1 MKNRI
6 LALFLC
12 VSVLI
17 GLVPIHFSL
26 TAETAERATFT
37 FNYGGYVGSTA
48 EFDVY
53 FPIPVSNA
61 PATVEN
67 VWDIDGEQI
76 RTGEVSDDLLL
87 VITDYYISS
96 SGHLWYKVKA
106 APGYTLPEKLVNNPW
121 VYQDNIN
128 SPMGETLII
137 HGEARNFVF
146 DAEGNPVSEA
156 EIGYYETL
164 NLSCSTT
171 LIGKTTYQW
180 QISVDGEWVD
190 IMGRNAPEIPAD
202 YSLLANALDENR
214 TALLRCVATCA
225 SKSVVGDPVAIT
237 LAADYDTGA
246 EMSKSSL
253 KAYEAPAVTPRE
265 AGDVCYVIIYYR
277 FENGDQA
284 ANTFIAEV
292 PLSQAT
298 VTAEFPYVQGYL
310 PYYDG
315 VQQDSLTITKIFTEN
330 VELEVLYKPTEVNY
344 SVDIYFQNV
353 GNDNYSFYDSR
364 TYKGL
369 TGSQVPLATDTI
381 TGMREL
387 LHETP
392 LIAADG
398 STHVEVYY
406 DRIYYM
412 TRVYL
417 AGGYGIY
424 SVYARYGADLE
435 SHLTAPSRPGYSFVG
450 WDEYTVD
457 SDDDGVPDSGGDGIA
472 NTVYPTVPAKNLAYV
487 ALWVENPTAQ
497 VNVVFWGENPN
508 DEGYSYLSTKTLQVK
523 PGSTLTYSLTNSNIC
538 GLSAHT
544 HSNSCSVECGIEEH
558 EEHTAACYKL
568 VCDEEVHTHTDACCI
583 HKHLW
588 SCYSNSTGN
597 LAEGQ
602 TGNAGTAFRNLVNR
616 VSSPVNGTIYRTRRE
631 NNTTNYNFFYVNN
644 TWYYL
649 GTGGSYNGVS
659 YNGNIGT
666 PSYQTPAT
674 KAANLRRCTHNTH
687 TAECLL
693 GCGKKEHTH
702 TDYTVTN
709 GCYELDCTKT
719 IHAHDASCYHN
730 CIEHNH
736 TEACKYPT
744 FVDYDSDLWTLVK
757 SDTVTVER
765 DGSTVMNVYFDRNTF
780 KLEFI
785 ASSATVYTLEEKWG
799 AQISE
804 HWPIRGTNGKV
815 YNSGERWKPSGSST
829 YTQVLVYIAIM
840 PQESFKLTLDTSN
853 NDTYI
858 MHYYGEVLAGETASN
873 TRTYNGK
880 TFKELFDPVKAN
892 YNYLTKAEDFLVLE
906 GYDQFGSDPAFSGNQ
921 INTNGGDVYFY
932 YTRTKSNVLEFHSG
946 NAVVREEHPFYEKS
960 LSEYAGY
967 TDPPLPSNVEAGS
980 HEFKGWYLNPE
991 CTESA
996 RVDLNTM
1003 TMPANN
1009 LALYAKWEP
1018 KYHQVRIVLQKNSDG
1033 VYGPEDSLLEV
1044 NGEKLEY
1051 ISVLHGSIVFSG
1063 NENRVPPDPDNGNY
1077 KFLGWFYMDDGV
1089 ELMWDFEH
1097 HPVVADSV
1105 IYAKWSSEVL
1115 VPYTVYYKDELG
1127 NDVAEPTTSSS
1138 LAGHS
1143 LTVDAKVGNS
1153 LKSEYREGYFP
1164 NVVSHSIELRTED
1177 AENGVEYTFV
1187 YTKAQKKKY
1196 TVHYLDAD
1204 NGNIEMTGSPVEK
1217 ESSYAVVT
1225 ETFKSFAGDKDYKDY
1240 VPDAYQKTLVLS
1252 ANAEDNHIYFYYRES
1267 QQEGVWHV
1275 EYYVQNSVEPDS
1287 YDSVLSE
1294 GGIEDVNT
1302 DIEVDWP
1309 IDISADGFV
1318 FEKAIITS
1326 GSTTKTVTSW
1336 NEVRGKVSKEGLS
1349 IKVYYT
1355 RIKYPYKIVYIN
1367 KDTGTK
1373 IHNDDK
1379 IFSDG
1384 AMYGSTVYVRNEDLI
1399 TFEGYV
1405 YDSSTTCTIVKDNAA
1420 EISKNIL
1427 YVYYTEQ
1434 YIRLDFKVVGPDGC
1448 GTVNPGFTRVKYA
1461 SDATAS
1467 STATPAAG
1475 YKFVGWYQDE
1485 NCTRL
1490 YSTDSTIYL
1499 FKPDGGWEVATYY
1512 AKFEVD
1518 VAPMTIERQNGED
1531 GQVYIYEISR
1541 NDDPSFVIYVT
1552 VTGNGSVTIPN
1563 MPITSYTVTQQND
1576 WSWRYNDAAK
1586 ADVEL
1591 VAGGVKLIFDDDP
1604 SANKWLNHNSSSIVN
1619 VKGGAG

>member
-6 LALFLC
+6 LALLLC

-48 EFDVY
+48 EFDIY

-330 VELEVLYKPTEVNY
+330 VELEVIYKPTEVNY

-364 TYKGL
+364 TYEGL
-369 TGSQVPLATDTI
+369 TGTQVPLATEDI

-523 PGSTLTYSLTNSNIC
+523 PGLTLTYSLTNSYIC

-568 VCDEEVHTHTDACCI
+568 VCDDGHTHTDACY
-583 HKHLW
+583 KV
-588 SCYSNSTGN
+588 T
-597 LAEGQ
+597 
-602 TGNAGTAFRNLVNR
+602 
-616 VSSPVNGTIYRTRRE
+616 YRYY
-631 NNTTNYNFFYVNN
+631 NTTVTPTLEKVTNEETIRNIKNGEKWANGIVR
-644 TWYYL
+644 L
-649 GTGGSYNGVS
+649 GTRNNYKFYIELDGAWYQLTNLWYNPGENTTINISY
-659 YNGNIGT
+659 T
-666 PSYQTPAT
+666 TD
-674 KAANLRRCTHNTH
+674 C
-687 TAECLL
+687 
-693 GCGKKEHTH
+693 HTH

-709 GCYELDCTKT
+709 GCYKLDCTKT
-719 IHAHDASCYHN
+719 IHDHDASCYRN

-744 FVDYDSDLWTLVK
+744 FVDYDSNLWTLVK

-765 DGSTVMNVYFDRNTF
+765 DGSTVMNVYFDRADRTITF
-780 KLEFI
+780 KNT
-785 ASSATVYTLEEKWG
+785 SSNGGAEVGKITAKWG
-799 AQISE
+799 SDIRARFQEISE
-804 HWPIRGTNGKV
+804 ANTYLWSRASGGGSPWTSFLDVMPQDSRTYYAYKANSTNEQVAQYWGQDLEKNYTILLFETKV
-815 YNSGERWKPSGSST
+815 KYGSNLTVSEEEFVEIEGFTFNESKSTKKGER
-829 YTQVLVYIAIM
+829 
-840 PQESFKLTLDTSN
+840 F
-853 NDTYI
+853 
-858 MHYYGEVLAGETASN
+858 
-873 TRTYNGK
+873 NGAK
-880 TFKELFDPVKAN
+880 
-892 YNYLTKAEDFLVLE
+892 
-906 GYDQFGSDPAFSGNQ
+906 
-921 INTNGGDVYFY
+921 FY
-932 YTRTKSNVLEFHSG
+932 YDRVKDNVLEFHSG
-946 NAVVREEHPFYEKS
+946 NAVVRTAYPCYEES

-1063 NENRVPPDPDNGNY
+1063 NENRVPPDPNNGNY

-1097 HPVVADSV
+1097 HPVVANSV

-1586 ADVEL
+1586 ANVEL
-1591 VAGGVKLIFDDDP
+1591 VAGGVTLIFDDDP
-1604 SANKWLNHNSSSIVN
+1604 FANKWLNHNSSSIVN
-1619 VKGGAG
+1619 VKGVAG